1 MARVK
6 QPLNDTQIKKA
17 KAKDKNYTLSDGQGL
32 QLLIKTNGS
41 KLWEFRYTSPITLKA
56 KKTSLGTYPTVSLK
70 VVRDKRMEYQE
81 LIIKDID
88 PIEYFKQRKKDI
100 KLKEAESKNTIGKVV
115 DDFIAMQKNNK
126 GLKDIT
132 LEKNKGRIENHF
144 IAHLP
149 LKENTPIKNI
159 DYIQIIEIL
168 KKLEEADKLTTLVQ
182 VKGLIFNLFLFAYS
196 QNISKDST
204 IHYRIKAY
212 TFKQRAK
219 GDIRNNPALTKKE
232 DIQKLYK
239 LMNKYE
245 HNLITKYLLI
255 FSIHTAQRQGSIIK
269 AKWCDIDLTN
279 KLWTI
284 PSQDMK
290 TKKEHTIP
298 LSDVLIKYLQELQ
311 IFTGQEV
318 YLFPNTQRNRVTNKY
333 PYISNNTVRNA
344 LRLMGYKNED
354 LTAHGLRAT
363 FKTICKE
370 HQEDYKLSNEYVE
383 RILSH
388 KVGNDVEN
396 AYNRALNLKE
406 MSIILN
412 WWSNYLESLL

>member
-1 MARVK
+1 MARVV

-17 KAKDKNYTLSDGQGL
+17 KVKDKNYTLSDGQGL
-32 QLLIKTNGS
+32 QLLVKTNGS
-41 KLWEFRYTSPITLKA
+41 KLWEFYYLSPITQKR

-70 VVRDKRMEYQE
+70 LARDKRAEYQKM
-81 LIIKDID
+81 INRDID
-88 PIEYFKQRKKDI
+88 PIEYFKQLKEDI
-100 KLKEAESKNTIGKVV
+100 KLKEAENKNTIGKVV

-159 DYIQIIEIL
+159 DYIQVIEIL

-182 VKGLIFNLFLFAYS
+182 VKGLVFNLFLFAYS

-239 LMNKYE
+239 SMIAYE

-269 AKWCDIDLTN
+269 AKWCNIDFTN
-279 KLWTI
+279 KVWII
-284 PSQDMK
+284 PAQDMK
-290 TKKEHTIP
+290 TRKEHILP
-298 LSDVLIKYLQELQ
+298 LSDILIKYLKELQ
-311 IFTGQEV
+311 IFTGSEI

-333 PYISNNTVRNA
+333 PHISNNTVRNA
-344 LRLMGYKNED
+344 LRLMGYTNED

-363 FKTICKE
+363 FKTVCKE